1 MGVLVFELFGK
12 ISLDDSEYSKKL
24 SDAEG
29 KTSKF
34 SEALKKGVGG
44 ATKAVTAAFTTA
56 VAGIAALTKSAVA
69 SYADYEQLVGG
80 VDTLFKN
87 ASEKVQE
94 YAQNAYKTAGMSANT
109 YMETVTSF
117 SASLLQSLDGNTN
130 KAAEKANL
138 AITDMSDNA
147 NKMGTAMDSI
157 MNAYQGFSKQNYT
170 MLDNLKL
177 GYGGTKEEMNRLLK
191 DANELNKKQG
201 IYTNYQIDSYAD
213 IVDAIHVVQENMGIT
228 GTTALE
234 AGTTIQGAMSSAKAA
249 WANLTTALVAGD
261 VSLDEKISEFV
272 TTIVGDGTDK
282 NLGVVGTVLPA
293 VESAISGIGESVAK
307 LSPVISE
314 KLPALIDTLLP
325 EFITAAGSLLT
336 GLADAIPPILG
347 TAIEN
352 LPDLVEAA
360 LKIIES
366 LGNGIIEVLPEL
378 LNASLE
384 IIIALANGIIEALPE
399 LLPAVGQVIAAFYL
413 FLTEPDTLTTLI
425 QAALDLI
432 IALSDGLTGASTELL
447 KATPKIIMN
456 LVEGLL
462 KGTVQLIAAA
472 GELIASIVGGLGER
486 AAALVTAGIEL
497 VGEIENG
504 IGEKWESIKEWGK
517 DLIDNFIAGI
527 KERWENLKAAVSD
540 TAQIVKDFLG
550 FSEPE
555 KGPLSDFHTYAPDMM
570 DLYAEGIEKNSDK
583 VLEKVEKLAGK
594 IKDKLGE
601 VESYFTTVSN
611 ISELEYELWENT
623 EGLGASEA
631 EKAAK
636 KVELLNTQLA
646 TQKEVVDSTV
656 IAYREMIRL
665 YGENSTQALQYKQS
679 LLEEQVEY
687 SKIQNELKETTKD
700 YQNLSQSQANWATVA
715 IKAAK
720 SVAEAVTDATK
731 TATVTVQSQQES
743 SNNIITDGINE
754 LVGLFKSGKAKTSV
768 SNSRDFRSVSYG

>member
-1 MGVLVFELFGK
+1 MGVNVFELFGK

-24 SDAEG
+24 SDAES

-34 SEALKKGVGG
+34 GEAMKKGVGV
-44 ATKAVTAAFTTA
+44 AAKAVTATFSAA
-56 VAGIAALTKSAVA
+56 AAGVAALTKSAVA
-69 SYADYEQLVGG
+69 SYAEYEQLVGG

-87 ASEKVQE
+87 ASEKVKQHAQE
-94 YAQNAYKTAGMSANT
+94 AYRTAGMSANT

-117 SASLLQSLDGNTN
+117 SASLLQSLDNDTD

-147 NKMGTAMDSI
+147 NKMGSSMESI
-157 MNAYQGFSKQNYT
+157 MNAYQGFAKQNYT

-177 GYGGTKEEMNRLLK
+177 GYGGTKQEMERLLE
-191 DANELNKKQG
+191 DAGKISG
-201 IYTNYQIDSYAD
+201 IKYDVSSYAD
-213 IVDAIHVVQENMGIT
+213 IVDAIHVVQNEMGIT

-261 VSLDEKISEFV
+261 VSLEKKISEFV

-293 VESAISGIGESVAK
+293 VESAISGIGELVTK
-307 LSPVISE
+307 LSPIIAE
-314 KLPALIDTLLP
+314 KLPALTESLLP
-325 EFITAAGSLLT
+325 QLIAAAGSLLT

-352 LPDLVEAA
+352 LPDLVDAA
-360 LKIIES
+360 LKIIDS
-366 LGNGIIEVLPEL
+366 LGK
-378 LNASLE
+378 
-384 IIIALANGIIEALPE
+384 GIIEALPE
-399 LLPAVGQVIAAFYL
+399 LAPAVGKVIADFCL
-413 FLTEPDTLTTLI
+413 FLTEPDTLTALI

-432 IALSDGLTGASTELL
+432 IAISDGLTAASIELL
-447 KATPKIIMN
+447 KATPVIIMN

-472 GELIASIVGGLGER
+472 GELIVSFISGLIEKG
-486 AAALVTAGIEL
+486 AALATAGIEL
-497 VGEIENG
+497 VEQIENG
-504 IGEKWESIKEWGK
+504 IGEKWESVKEWGR

-527 KERWENLKAAVSD
+527 KERWENLKSAVSD
-540 TAQIVKDFLG
+540 TAQVVKDFLG

-570 DLYAEGIEKNSDK
+570 DLYAEGIEKNSGK
-583 VLEKVEKLAGK
+583 VLEKVEKLSGK
-594 IKDKLGE
+594 IKEKLGE
-601 VESYFTTVSN
+601 VEDYFSTVSN
-611 ISELEYELWENT
+611 IAELEYEFWENT
-623 EGLGASEA
+623 EGIGASEA
-631 EKAAK
+631 ERAAK
-636 KVELLNTQLA
+636 KVELLNSQLA
-646 TQKEVVDSTV
+646 AQKEIVDSTNA
-656 IAYREMIRL
+656 AYQEMVRL

-687 SKIQNELKETTKD
+687 SKIQNELKKTTKD
-700 YQNLSQSQANWATVA
+700 YKSLSQTQINWATVA
-715 IKAAK
+715 IRAAK

-731 TATVTVQSQQES
+731 AATVTVQSQQDGS
-743 SNNIITDGINE
+743 SALITDSINE